1 MQLRYRKLLFYHDD
15 LSSSFSYGL
24 YVEVDY
30 NPLNPL
36 TRSFFIIIYIRY
48 NNNSIYSK
56 ETKETPRT
64 TKSGLKSGL
73 SGLDYT
79 HPSSPSSSSTF
90 TKHPNPK
97 DFLHFSISNSQ
108 PFKRKSPIAFDFSI
122 PGIFKLANL
131 QANCKLLHS

>member
-1 MQLRYRKLLFYHDD
+1 MQLRYRKPLFYHDD
-15 LSSSFSYGL
+15 PSSSFFYEFYEESHF
-24 YVEVDY
+24 

-36 TRSFFIIIYIRY
+36 TRSFLILYIIKYK
-48 NNNSIYSK
+48 NNSIYSK

-97 DFLHFSISNSQ
+97 DSLHLLISNSQ
-108 PFKRKSPIAFDFSI
+108 PFKRKSPIAFDFFI
-122 PGIFKLANL
+122 PGISKLANL
-131 QANCKLLHS
+131 QPNCKLLHS